1 MIQNSS
7 FGYFSKKTNITIF
20 KKYMH
25 PYIHWSIIYNSQ
37 DMETTYVSIDK
48 EYMV

>member
-1 MIQNSS
+1 MIQHST
-7 FGYFSKKTNITIF
+7 FEYFSKKTNTTIL

-37 DMETTYVSIDK
+37 DMEAT
-48 EYMV
+48 